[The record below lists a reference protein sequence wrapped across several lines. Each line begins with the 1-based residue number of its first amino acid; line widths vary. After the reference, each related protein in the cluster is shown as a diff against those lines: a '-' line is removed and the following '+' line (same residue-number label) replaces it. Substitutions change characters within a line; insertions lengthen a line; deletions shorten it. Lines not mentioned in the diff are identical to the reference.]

1 MNISKIALVSN
12 SEMIKNYKA
21 CREKAES
28 LDKLFILKNNQ
39 LDAVLF
45 SMTKY
50 EKLSAFVEYIES
62 LKEDDAIEFIGSLP
76 KEGTR
81 ERETLEQLIKETQK
95 NEELMAD
102 MVENFAQEVRD
113 VNKGVNVKMDDI
125 KKEVMDGHEKILKDI
140 RKTSEDISKEIN
152 KPFDNRME

>member
-45 SMTKY
+45 SITKY
-50 EKLSAFVEYIES
+50 EKISAFVEYIES
-62 LKEDDAIEFIGSLP
+62 LKEDDTIKFIESLP
-76 KEGTR
+76 KEGSW
-81 ERETLEQLIKETQK
+81 ERETLEQLIKDTQK
-95 NEELMAD
+95 NEEIMAD
-102 MVENFAQEVRD
+102 MVESFAQEVRD
-113 VNKGVNVKMDDI
+113 VNIDVNVKMDDI
-125 KKEVMDGHEKILKDI
+125 KKEVMDGHEKILNDI
-140 RKTSEDISKEIN
+140 RKTSENISKEIN
-152 KPFDNRME
+152 KP

>member
-62 LKEDDAIEFIGSLP
+62 LKGDDAINFIESLP
-76 KEGTR
+76 KEGFQ
-81 ERETLEQLIKETQK
+81 ERETLEQLIKDTQK
-95 NEELMAD
+95 NEAI
-102 MVENFAQEVRD
+102 MVDVVECFAQEVRD

-140 RKTSEDISKEIN
+140 RKTSETISKEIN
-152 KPFDNRME
+152 KP

>member
-45 SMTKY
+45 SITKY

-62 LKEDDAIEFIGSLP
+62 LKEDDTIKFIESLP
-76 KEGTR
+76 KEGSW
-81 ERETLEQLIKETQK
+81 ERESLEQLIKDTRK
-95 NEELMAD
+95 NEGIMAD
-102 MVENFAQEVRD
+102 MVESFAQEVRD
-113 VNKGVNVKMDDI
+113 VNTDVNVKMDDI
-125 KKEVMDGHEKILKDI
+125 KKEVMDGHEKILNDI
-140 RKTSEDISKEIN
+140 RKTSEDIAKEIN
-152 KPFDNRME
+152 KS